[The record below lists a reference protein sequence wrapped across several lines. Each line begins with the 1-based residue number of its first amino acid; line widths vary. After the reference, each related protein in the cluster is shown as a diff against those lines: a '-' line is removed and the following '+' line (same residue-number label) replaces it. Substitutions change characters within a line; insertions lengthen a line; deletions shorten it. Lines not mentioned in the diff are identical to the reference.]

1 MEGEAA
7 VPTPMPLAG
16 AADTAGYPQGNAR
29 KAESKASAAKTK
41 YLATAGQAASTS
53 ASAPRISI
61 PKDLVG
67 AVTPGVVATDA
78 ALPGPSNSKAS
89 RTLRSDAGMVSLA
102 AYGPGPSGP
111 PASEPTPK
119 DPVTAFGIPAGFSGP
134 AGEVRGAGPSPQPS
148 REKLGSGRMPSVRF
162 DTVMAMYEGADI
174 ASITTGGAS
183 VASSQH
189 PPKKRSRIKRPPEL
203 PFLRLPKFSL
213 APLRIIGLLRPRAS
227 HPRKQPTLR
236 ELLQEAQVKEQNR
249 LNLDTKERERQL
261 TLVVVVLILFL
272 YYLGMTAS
280 AYYFELTDIT
290 PATPGGRRPPIDLL
304 RSTVNGSID

>member
-1 MEGEAA
+1 MKGKAA
-7 VPTPMPLAG
+7 VPTPTSLAC
-16 AADTAGYPQGNAR
+16 AAGTAGYPQGNAR
-29 KAESKASAAKTK
+29 KTESKASAATTK
-41 YLATAGQAASTS
+41 SLATAGQAA
-53 ASAPRISI
+53 ASRISI
-61 PKDLVG
+61 PKDPVG
-67 AVTPGVVATDA
+67 AVKPAVVATDA

-89 RTLRSDAGMVSLA
+89 RTLRGDVGMVSLA
-102 AYGPGPSGP
+102 AYGPGPSGA

-119 DPVTAFGIPAGFSGP
+119 DPVRALGIPAGFNGP
-134 AGEVRGAGPSPQPS
+134 AGEVRGAGPPPQPS
-148 REKLGSGRMPSVRF
+148 RENLGSGRMPSVRF
-162 DTVMAMYEGADI
+162 DTVTAMYEGADI
-174 ASITTGGAS
+174 AQISTGGAS
-183 VASSQH
+183 FAGFQQ

-203 PFLRLPKFSL
+203 PYLRLPKFSL

-236 ELLQEAQVKEQNR
+236 ELLQEAQVKEQDR

-261 TLVVVVLILFL
+261 TLVVVVLVLFL